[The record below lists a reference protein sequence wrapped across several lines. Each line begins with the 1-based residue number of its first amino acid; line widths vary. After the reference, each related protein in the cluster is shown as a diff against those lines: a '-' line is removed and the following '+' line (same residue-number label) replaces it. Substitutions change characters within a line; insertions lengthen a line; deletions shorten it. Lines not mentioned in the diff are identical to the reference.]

1 MTAHACTLHGG
12 GWGRGGR
19 GMGAGGQLAGRGGQ
33 QVRAVL
39 LAPGSH
45 QAQTTASPAPQV
57 SESAAGDSACVRAA
71 RWRLG
76 KGWQGHGCGC
86 GWAAGGADGQQLA
99 DAIPCCALVFLHV
112 LLV

>member
-57 SESAAGDSACVRAA
+57 SEAAVGDCSCLRAA
-71 RWRLG
+71 WGRLG
-76 KGWQGHGCGC
+76 KGLLQWGIGHR
-86 GWAAGGADGQQLA
+86 
-99 DAIPCCALVFLHV
+99 
-112 LLV
+112 